1 MSGRTQLAVAVVV
14 ALAATAGGVAL
25 AARWGSH
32 TPAATANGQVTVAA
46 ARARGVR
53 LAAGRYP
60 AVYCASYG
68 NVATQTGVTY
78 SARLN
83 DGLALTLTD
92 SLARAPGAQD
102 PARVAL
108 SVTGV
113 PGGGR
118 YAWGPGRPGRVV
130 VGDSMRT
137 AEIDARLVGPAGD
150 TLAVRAAFACVA
162 PRFRRQGGRAPGAA
176 PSAPAR

>member
-1 MSGRTQLAVAVVV
+1 MSGRTPLVIAAVVAV
-14 ALAATAGGVAL
+14 AATAGGAAL
-25 AARWGSH
+25 ADRWGSH
-32 TPAATANGQVTVAA
+32 TPAATANGQATVAD

-78 SARLN
+78 AARLN

-92 SLARAPGAQD
+92 SLARAPGPQD
-102 PARVAL
+102 PARAAL
-108 SVTGV
+108 TVTGV

-137 AEIDARLVGPAGD
+137 AEIDAGLVGPAGD
-150 TLAVRAAFACVA
+150 TLRVRATFACAA
-162 PRFRRQGGRAPGAA
+162 PKFRRRGNR
-176 PSAPAR
+176 

>member
-1 MSGRTQLAVAVVV
+1 MSGRTQVAVAVVV
-14 ALAATAGGVAL
+14 AVVATAAGVGL

-32 TPAATANGQVTVAA
+32 TPKATANGTATVAA
-46 ARARGVR
+46 ARARGLRVD
-53 LAAGRYP
+53 AGRYP

-68 NVATQTGVTY
+68 NVARQTGY
-78 SARLN
+78 AFAARLN
-83 DGLALTLTD
+83 GGLVLTLAD

-108 SVTGV
+108 SVSGA

-118 YAWGPGRPGRVV
+118 YAWGPGLAGRVV

-150 TLAVRAAFACVA
+150 TLALRAAFACVE
-162 PRFRRQGGRAPGAA
+162 PRFRRPGGR
-176 PSAPAR
+176 R

>member
-1 MSGRTQLAVAVVV
+1 MTGRTQVALAVVV
-14 ALAATAGGVAL
+14 AVAAMAAGVTL

-32 TPAATANGQVTVAA
+32 TPAATANGVATLDE

-53 LAAGRYP
+53 IAAGRYP
-60 AVYCASYG
+60 AVYCAAYG
-68 NVATQTGVTY
+68 NVATQTGYTF

-83 DGLALTLTD
+83 DGLTLTLAD
-92 SLARAPGAQD
+92 SLGRQPGPQD
-102 PARVAL
+102 AARVTLA
-108 SVTGV
+108 VVGV

-137 AEIDARLVGPAGD
+137 ADVDARLVGPAGD
-150 TLAVRAAFACVA
+150 TLPVRATFACAA
-162 PRFRRQGGRAPGAA
+162 PRFRRAGGR
-176 PSAPAR
+176 

>member
-1 MSGRTQLAVAVVV
+1 MSGRTQLALAVAI
-14 ALAATAGGVAL
+14 AFAATAAGVAL

-32 TPAATANGQVTVAA
+32 TPAATANGTVTVDAT
-46 ARARGVR
+46 RARGVR

-68 NVATQTGVTY
+68 NVATQTGATY

-92 SLARAPGAQD
+92 SLGRVPGPQD
-102 PARVAL
+102 PARVTVTL
-108 SVTGV
+108 SGV

-118 YAWGPGRPGRVV
+118 YAWGPGLPGRVV
-130 VGDSMRT
+130 VGDSMRSAT
-137 AEIDARLVGPAGD
+137 IDARLVGPAGD
-150 TLAVRAAFACVA
+150 TLPVRAEFACVA
-162 PRFRRQGGRAPGAA
+162 PKFRRSGGSR
-176 PSAPAR
+176 

>member
-1 MSGRTQLAVAVVV
+1 MSGRTQLFVTVAVALV
-14 ALAATAGGVAL
+14 ATATGIAL

-32 TPAATANGQVTVAA
+32 TPTATANGVVSVTD

-53 LAAGRYP
+53 IAAGQYP

-78 SARLN
+78 AARLN

-92 SLARAPGAQD
+92 SAGRMPGPQD
-102 PARVAL
+102 AAGVAL
-108 SVTGV
+108 TVTGI

-118 YAWGPGRPGRVV
+118 YAWGPGRAGRVV
-130 VGDSMRT
+130 IGDSMRT
-137 AEIDARLVGPAGD
+137 AEIDAPLVGPAGD
-150 TLAVRAAFACVA
+150 TLPIRATFTCAA
-162 PRFRRQGGRAPGAA
+162 PRFRRAGGR
-176 PSAPAR
+176 